1 MKEGIC
7 IDGILYTRDNMKK
20 DPKRSA
26 TLDPVIVSF
35 LKDWFDS
42 RDHIEAFTSG
52 STGQPKRIRLKK
64 SYAAASARA
73 TLQYFSLAPGAS
85 ALLALPAQY
94 IAGKMMLIRALEGEL
109 QLYTCPPSSQP
120 QIPDRSIDFGAFTP
134 HQFYNM
140 AAVPD
145 LIPDLNIKK
154 IILGGS
160 PVPPD
165 IAEKAA
171 GFQGEI
177 FETFGMTETYSHVAI
192 RQVYPEVS
200 PSFEA
205 VPGVT
210 FHTENDCLVIKAP
223 HLGIHRLRTNDRIRL
238 TDDRHFEWI
247 GRADFVINSGGIKIF
262 PEEIEKKLAEEMT
275 TPFFIT
281 GMPHPI
287 LGEQVVLVLEK
298 EGAPEKRIEEMIFNR
313 KLSKYEKPRK
323 TIYVHR
329 IEKTPTGKI
338 DRSETLKKDN
348 IFHESK

>member
-7 IDGILYTRDNMKK
+7 IDGILYTRDNITK
-20 DPKRSA
+20 DPERSA
-26 TLDPVIVSF
+26 TLDPMIASF
-35 LKDWFDS
+35 LKDWFDAQ
-42 RDHIEAFTSG
+42 DHIEAFTSG

-94 IAGKMMLIRALEGEL
+94 IAGKMMLIRALEGGL
-109 QLYTCPPSSQP
+109 QLYTCPPASQP
-120 QIPDRSIDFGAFTP
+120 QLPDHSIDLAAFTP
-134 HQFYNM
+134 HQFYNL

-145 LIPDLNIKK
+145 LIPALKIKK

-160 PVPPD
+160 PVPSD

-177 FETFGMTETYSHVAI
+177 FETFGMTETYSHIAI
-192 RQVYPEVS
+192 RQVYPGIAS
-200 PSFEA
+200 SFEA
-205 VPGVT
+205 VPGVA

-223 HLGIHRLRTNDRIRL
+223 HLGIDRLRTNDRVRL
-238 TDDRHFEWI
+238 ADDQHFEWI

-262 PEEIEKKLAEEMT
+262 PEEIEKKLAKEMT

-281 GMPHPI
+281 GMPHPV

-298 EGAPEKRIEEMIFNR
+298 EGAPEKGTEEIIFNR

-348 IFHESK
+348 IFHDFK